1 MTLNTSGGK
10 FFSKRDALS
19 ALETLS
25 YSSSPSFG
33 LSGTARH
40 DYLDCN
46 LVIVGYILIL
56 DNMHVKDCKKFHKM
70 MLESYVLFLFLIL
83 YDMNVIGW
91 TRHRVQSLEIPKDVV
106 A

>member
-1 MTLNTSGGK
+1 MAIFTGLLSSASSQTG
-10 FFSKRDALS
+10 FS
-19 ALETLS
+19 T
-25 YSSSPSFG
+25 
-33 LSGTARH
+33 
-40 DYLDCN
+40 
-46 LVIVGYILIL
+46 YIGSL
-56 DNMHVKDCKKFHKM
+56 KKKCHKM